1 MGRMG
6 STGYFSRFCPFYF
19 SISCATSYQVTQCSV
34 LAVRRGDRLGE
45 SRLSQ
50 SFIAPLFAAAVT
62 RSLPKEKEKVILSR
76 VPRTQR
82 AIRESRNQGHK
93 LPGRSCN
100 VSRWLVGLGNRP
112 EIESYVTERGGG
124 GVMSAESRST
134 FDIYSSSSCV
144 TVSFSA
150 PTVVAVSVIL
160 HLCEKCIKTIAVVG
174 LVALW
179 LDIFLLPD

>member
-1 MGRMG
+1 MRH
-6 STGYFSRFCPFYF
+6 P
-19 SISCATSYQVTQCSV
+19 IHPVTQCSV
-34 LAVRRGDRLGE
+34 LAGRSDRLGE

-50 SFIAPLFAAAVT
+50 SFIAPLFAAAVA
-62 RSLPKEKEKVILSR
+62 RSLPKEKEKVILAR
-76 VPRTQR
+76 VLRTQS

-93 LPGRSCN
+93 LPERSCN

-150 PTVVAVSVIL
+150 PTVSVIL
-160 HLCEKCIKTIAVVG
+160 HLCEPCIKTIAVVG
-174 LVALW
+174 LVSLW